1 VGGVALL
8 LASITLFMKL
18 CSWAHVHHDLRM
30 ANRESS
36 LSGSDLDE
44 QLAKFETSVADADGG
59 GRVHYPQNVTLR
71 GILYFAFAPTLCYQV
86 AFPRSP
92 RVRWTYLFSL
102 LVRLIILSAFIP
114 AFIAQ
119 YMMPLLKNSAAPV
132 REGDLLGILER
143 MLKLAIP
150 TTCVWLSGFYL
161 FFHVWLNVLA
171 ELLRFGDRQFYKAW
185 WNANDFEQYWRLWN
199 IPVHNFIVRHI
210 YFPILR
216 HVTSNK
222 SLNGLLC
229 FTLSAVLHEVVIA
242 LPLHTYRMPLAFL
255 GMMAQVPMLFISGK
269 ISRATKD
276 TAFSQLGNYIFWI
289 SFCFFGQPAAVLLYF
304 NFS

>member
-1 VGGVALL
+1 
-8 LASITLFMKL
+8 
-18 CSWAHVHHDLRM
+18 
-30 ANRESS
+30 
-36 LSGSDLDE
+36 
-44 QLAKFETSVADADGG
+44 
-59 GRVHYPQNVTLR
+59 
-71 GILYFAFAPTLCYQV
+71 
-86 AFPRSP
+86 
-92 RVRWTYLFSL
+92 
-102 LVRLIILSAFIP
+102 
-114 AFIAQ
+114 
-119 YMMPLLKNSAAPV
+119 
-132 REGDLLGILER
+132 
-143 MLKLAIP
+143 
-150 TTCVWLSGFYL
+150 
-161 FFHVWLNVLA
+161 
-171 ELLRFGDRQFYKAW
+171 
-185 WNANDFEQYWRLWN
+185 
-199 IPVHNFIVRHI
+199 VHNFIVRHI